1 MSCGCPAIYTNM
13 KYKHVLEL
21 WADLW
26 PADTSK
32 NISFFSSKGSC
43 FQSHVSLTYVSILS
57 YISWTSFLWLWNPR
71 DWMSG
76 QQWVNSM
83 CVCVCV
89 CVCMHTHMHTHTHT
103 HTVSKSC
110 QSICDPWTVAH
121 QAPLSMGFP
130 RQEYWSGLPFPPPGD
145 LPDPGIEPASPSY
158 CTWQVDSL
166 PRSYP
171 ESPLILSGMGRIEEG
186 RRGKG
191 SNWCLSAMRTV
202 SSLMGV
208 PSLISHAACS
218 SPRVKET
225 YHPQDAHVTC
235 FPSRFQE

>member
-110 QSICDPWTVAH
+110 QSICDPMDC
-121 QAPLSMGFP
+121 S
-130 RQEYWSGLPFPPPGD
+130 PPGSSVHGISQARILEWVAISSSRGPSWSRD
-145 LPDPGIEPASPSY
+145 RTCVSFLLYLAGGFFITELPGKPSHPFWDGKDWGGEERERKQLVLQCHAY
-158 CTWQVDSL
+158 SL
-166 PRSYP
+166 
-171 ESPLILSGMGRIEEG
+171 LTD
-186 RRGKG
+186 G
-191 SNWCLSAMRTV
+191 SAKFDQPCRLLQP
-202 SSLMGV
+202 SS
-208 PSLISHAACS
+208 
-218 SPRVKET
+218 
-225 YHPQDAHVTC
+225 
-235 FPSRFQE
+235 